1 MYIYVCVCVCVGV
14 CVHIYIVCPIVID
27 GAVAAALCNQDPLMY
42 QYAKVEGTRAWR
54 EALAGFLRGQGATKL
69 TADHICA
76 SFGNSLALASIAKTA
91 DQHQRH
97 FNLPGLL
104 VDTVA

>member
-1 MYIYVCVCVCVGV
+1 M
-14 CVHIYIVCPIVID
+14 ID

-76 SFGNSLALASIAKTA
+76 SFGNSLALASIAKTLA
-91 DQHQRH
+91 RQAPVPVRVRLG
-97 FNLPGLL
+97 FEAWAWGLGL
-104 VDTVA
+104 RFRGFGGLGSGV